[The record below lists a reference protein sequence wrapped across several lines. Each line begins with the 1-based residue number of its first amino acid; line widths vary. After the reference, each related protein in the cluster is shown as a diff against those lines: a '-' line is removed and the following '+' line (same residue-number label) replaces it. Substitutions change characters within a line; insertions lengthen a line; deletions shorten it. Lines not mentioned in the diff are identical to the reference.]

1 MHRVLTALMLI
12 AGLLGAAP
20 LVLAQ
25 SWPAKPVRLVVPFAP
40 GGTVDVLSRL
50 LGERLAAAL
59 GQPFLVENRPGAGGN
74 IGAEIVARAAP
85 DGYTLLLSGSPTH
98 AVNPTLY
105 KKLAF
110 DPIRDFAQ
118 IALIGASPNLLVVN
132 PSRPVNSVQDLLKLA
147 REKAGELD
155 YSTAG
160 PGTSG
165 HLAAELM
172 RSQMKIDVRHV
183 PYKGQ
188 ADAITAVLR
197 GDVAFSFV
205 TVPATLPHVKA
216 GRLRAIG
223 ITSLTRSPLAPDVP
237 NVAESGF
244 ADFEVLGWY
253 AMYGPRGMPAE
264 AVSRLS
270 GELERMMREPA
281 MVERLVQLGVEPR
294 FMTGQPFSDFS
305 QSELAK
311 WGRVIR
317 ASGATAD

>member
-1 MHRVLTALMLI
+1 MRLLLACLM
-12 AGLLGAAP
+12 
-20 LVLAQ
+20 VTVTNLAFAQ
-25 SWPAKPVRLVVPFAP
+25 PWPAKPVRIVVPFAP

-50 LGERLAAAL
+50 LGERLAATL
-59 GQPFLVENRPGAGGN
+59 GQPFLIENRPGAGGN
-74 IGAEIVARAAP
+74 IGAEAVARAAP
-85 DGYTLLLSGSPTH
+85 DGYTLLISGSPTH

-110 DPIRDFAQ
+110 DPVKDFTR

-132 PSRPVNSVQDLLKLA
+132 PSAPIHSVRDLLKLA
-147 REKAGELD
+147 QEKPGELG

-165 HLAAELM
+165 HLAAELI
-172 RSQMKIDVRHV
+172 RSQAKFDVRHV

-188 ADAITAVLR
+188 ADAITGVIR

-223 ITSLTRSPLAPDVP
+223 ITSLARSPLAPDVP
-237 NVAESGF
+237 TVAESGVP
-244 ADFEVLGWY
+244 DFEVLGWY
-253 AMYGPRGMPAE
+253 AMYGPRGLPGDV
-264 AVSRLS
+264 VSRLS
-270 GELERMMREPA
+270 GELDRLMREPGTP
-281 MVERLVQLGVEPR
+281 EKLVQLGVEPK
-294 FMTGQPFSDFS
+294 FMTGAAFAEFS
-305 QSELAK
+305 QRELEK

>member
-1 MHRVLTALMLI
+1 MYRLFACLI
-12 AGLLGAAP
+12 IAVNATCA
-20 LVLAQ
+20 VAQ
-25 SWPAKPVRLVVPFAP
+25 PWPAKPVRMVVPFAP

-50 LGERLAAAL
+50 MGERLAAAL

-74 IGAEIVARAAP
+74 IGAEAVARAAP
-85 DGYTLLLSGSPTH
+85 DGYTLLISGSPTH

-105 KKLAF
+105 KKLSF
-110 DPIRDFAQ
+110 DPIKDFTQ

-132 PSRPVNSVQDLLKLA
+132 PSAPIHSVRDLLKLA
-147 REKAGELD
+147 QEKPGELG

-165 HLAAELM
+165 HLAAELI
-172 RSQMKIDVRHV
+172 RSQTKFDVRHV

-188 ADAITAVLR
+188 ADAITGVIR

-223 ITSLTRSPLAPDVP
+223 ITSLARSPLAPDVP
-237 NVAESGF
+237 TVAESGVPE
-244 ADFEVLGWY
+244 FEVLGWY
-253 AMYGPRGMPAE
+253 AMYGPRGLPGE
-264 AVSRLS
+264 VVSRLS
-270 GELERMMREPA
+270 GDLDRLMREPGMA
-281 MVERLVQLGVEPR
+281 EKLVQLGVEPK
-294 FMTGQPFSDFS
+294 FMTGPAFAEFS
-305 QSELAK
+305 QNELTK

>member
-1 MHRVLTALMLI
+1 MMRRLLAGLI
-12 AGLLGAAP
+12 ALVTATP
-20 LVLAQ
+20 LAFGQ
-25 SWPAKPVRLVVPFAP
+25 GWPAKPVRVIVPFAP
-40 GGTVDVLSRL
+40 GGTVDLLCRL
-50 LGERLAAAL
+50 VGERLGASL
-59 GQPFLVENRPGAGGN
+59 GQPFVVENRPGAGGN
-74 IGAEIVARAAP
+74 IGAEAVARAAP
-85 DGYTLLLSGSPTH
+85 DGYTLLISGAPTH

-110 DPIRDFAQ
+110 DPIKDFTQ

-132 PSRPVNSVQDLLKLA
+132 PSAPVQSVQDLVKLA
-147 REKAGELD
+147 QQKPGELS

-172 RSQMKIDVRHV
+172 RSQMKLDVRHV

-188 ADAITAVLR
+188 ADAISGVIR

-223 ITSLTRSPLAPDVP
+223 ITSLARSPLAPNVP
-237 NVAESGF
+237 TVAESGVP
-244 ADFEVLGWY
+244 DFEVLGWY
-253 AMYGPRGMPAE
+253 AMYAPRGVPGE
-264 AVSRLS
+264 VVSRLT
-270 GELERMMREPA
+270 GELDQL
-281 MVERLVQLGVEPR
+281 MVDAGVKEKLAQLGVEAK
-294 FMTGQPFSDFS
+294 FMTGRAFAEFS
-305 QSELAK
+305 QTELEK

>member
-1 MHRVLTALMLI
+1 MRLLLACLMVTVTNF
-12 AGLLGAAP
+12 AF
-20 LVLAQ
+20 AQ
-25 SWPAKPVRLVVPFAP
+25 PWPAKPVRIVVPFAP

-50 LGERLAAAL
+50 VGERLGAVL

-74 IGAEIVARAAP
+74 IGAEAVARAAP
-85 DGYTLLLSGSPTH
+85 DGYTLLISGSPTH

-110 DPIRDFAQ
+110 DPIRDFTQ

-132 PSRPVNSVQDLLKLA
+132 PATPVQSVQDLVKLA
-147 REKAGELD
+147 REKPGELG

-165 HLAAELM
+165 HLAAELI
-172 RSQMKIDVRHV
+172 RSQMKVDVRHV

-188 ADAITAVLR
+188 ADAITGVIR

-205 TVPATLPHVKA
+205 TVPATLPQVKA

-223 ITSLTRSPLAPDVP
+223 ITSLARSPLAPDVP
-237 NVAESGF
+237 TVAESGVP
-244 ADFEVLGWY
+244 DFEVLGWY
-253 AMYGPRGMPAE
+253 AMYGPRALPGEVVA
-264 AVSRLS
+264 RLS
-270 GELERMMREPA
+270 GELDRLMREPGMA
-281 MVERLVQLGVEPR
+281 DKLVQLGVEPK
-294 FMTGQPFSDFS
+294 FMTGPAFAEFS
-305 QSELAK
+305 QKELAK